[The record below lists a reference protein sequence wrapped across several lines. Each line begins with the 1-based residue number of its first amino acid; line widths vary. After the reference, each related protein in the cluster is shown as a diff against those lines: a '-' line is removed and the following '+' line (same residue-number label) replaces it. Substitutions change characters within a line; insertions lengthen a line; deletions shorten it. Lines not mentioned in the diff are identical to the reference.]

1 MFPQPKRA
9 EARLNVRDRVRD
21 RPAYESLSDLVLAV
35 RAKDGDPRALEALVE
50 RHAPGVRRL
59 TAYLL
64 SDTQDAE
71 DAAQEALAKLCTRI
85 GQFRG
90 EARFQ
95 TWLHSLVANTC
106 RDLAVRQRRRRHQ
119 PLEAAGEFAGTEVP
133 EDVAVQRE
141 QRAELRACMAR
152 LSEDQ
157 RRVLVMKDVLSLSYE
172 QIADAM
178 QMPVGTVKC
187 HAHRGRMR
195 MRDVIDPGLRAAGQ

>member
-9 EARLNVRDRVRD
+9 EARLKVRDRVRD

-35 RAKDGDPRALEALVE
+35 RAKDGDRRALEALVE

-64 SDTQDAE
+64 ADTQDAE

-95 TWLHSLVANTC
+95 TWLHSLVAN
-106 RDLAVRQRRRRHQ
+106 
-119 PLEAAGEFAGTEVP
+119 
-133 EDVAVQRE
+133 
-141 QRAELRACMAR
+141 
-152 LSEDQ
+152 
-157 RRVLVMKDVLSLSYE
+157 
-172 QIADAM
+172 I
-178 QMPVGTVKC
+178 
-187 HAHRGRMR
+187 
-195 MRDVIDPGLRAAGQ
+195 

>member
-9 EARLNVRDRVRD
+9 EARLKVRDRVRD

-35 RAKDGDPRALEALVE
+35 RAKDGDQRALEALVE

-64 SDTQDAE
+64 ADTQDAE

-90 EARFQ
+90 EAQFQ

-106 RDLAVRQRRRRHQ
+106 RDMAERQRRRRHQ
-119 PLEAAGEFAGTEVP
+119 PLDAVAGGAG
-133 EDVAVQRE
+133 DRGA
-141 QRAELRACMAR
+141 
-152 LSEDQ
+152 
-157 RRVLVMKDVLSLSYE
+157 
-172 QIADAM
+172 
-178 QMPVGTVKC
+178 
-187 HAHRGRMR
+187 RGR
-195 MRDVIDPGLRAAGQ
+195 GGAARAAGRAARRAWRTSPTTSAG

>member
-9 EARLNVRDRVRD
+9 EARLKVRDRVRD
-21 RPAYESLSDLVLAV
+21 RPAYESLSDLVLSV
-35 RAKDGDPRALEALVE
+35 RAKDGDQRALEALVE
-50 RHAPGVRRL
+50 RHAAGVRRL

-106 RDLAVRQRRRRHQ
+106 RDLAERQRRRRHQ
-119 PLEAAGEFAGTEVP
+119 PLDAVAEAPSGEVP

-141 QRAELRACMAR
+141 QRAELRACMAN
-152 LSEDQ
+152 LSDDQ

-172 QIADAM
+172 QIAAAM
-178 QMPVGTVKC
+178 EMPVGTVKC
-187 HAHRGRMR
+187 HAHRGRLR
-195 MRDVIDPGLRAAGQ
+195 MRDAMAPSLRAAGL

>member
-9 EARLNVRDRVRD
+9 EARLKVRDRVRD

-35 RAKDGDPRALEALVE
+35 RAKDGDQRALEALVE

-64 SDTQDAE
+64 ADTQDAE

-106 RDLAVRQRRRRHQ
+106 RDMADRQRRRRHQ
-119 PLEAAGEFAGTEVP
+119 PLDAVAESPATEVP
-133 EDVAVQRE
+133 EDVALQRE
-141 QRAELRACMAR
+141 QRAHLRACMQS
-152 LSEDQ
+152 LSDDQ
-157 RRVLVMKDVLSLSYE
+157 RRVLVMKDVLQLSYE
-172 QIADAM
+172 QIAAEM
-178 QMPVGTVKC
+178 SMPVGTVKC
-187 HAHRGRMR
+187 HAHRGRGR
-195 MRDVIDPGLRAAGQ
+195 MRDAMAPGLRAAGL

>member
-9 EARLNVRDRVRD
+9 EARLKVRDRVRD

-35 RAKDGDPRALEALVE
+35 RAKDGDQRARAALVA

-64 SDTQDAE
+64 ADTQDAE

-106 RDLAVRQRRRRHQ
+106 RDMADRQRRRRHQ
-119 PLEAAGEFAGTEVP
+119 PLDAVAEAPATEVP

-141 QRAELRACMAR
+141 QRAELRACMAN
-152 LSEDQ
+152 LSDDQ

-172 QIADAM
+172 QIAADM
-178 QMPVGTVKC
+178 GMPVGTVKC
-187 HAHRGRMR
+187 HAHRGRLR
-195 MRDVIDPGLRAAGQ
+195 MRDALAPGLVAAGL

>member
-9 EARLNVRDRVRD
+9 AARLTFRDRVRD

-35 RAKDGDPRALEALVE
+35 RAKDGDERALEALVE

-64 SDTQDAE
+64 ADTQDAE

-95 TWLHSLVANTC
+95 TWPCASAAAAISRSRPC
-106 RDLAVRQRRRRHQ
+106 RSRRR
-119 PLEAAGEFAGTEVP
+119 
-133 EDVAVQRE
+133 
-141 QRAELRACMAR
+141 AR
-152 LSEDQ
+152 C
-157 RRVLVMKDVLSLSYE
+157 RRMSRCSASSGPSCGPAWRTFPKTS
-172 QIADAM
+172 
-178 QMPVGTVKC
+178 
-187 HAHRGRMR
+187 
-195 MRDVIDPGLRAAGQ
+195 

>member
-9 EARLNVRDRVRD
+9 EARLKVRDRVRD
-21 RPAYESLSDLVLAV
+21 RPAYDSLSDLVLAV
-35 RAKDGDPRALEALVE
+35 RAKDGDRRALETLVE
-50 RHAPGVRRL
+50 RHAAGVRRL

-64 SDTQDAE
+64 ADTQDAE

-106 RDLAVRQRRRRHQ
+106 RDMADRQRRRRHQ
-119 PLEAAGEFAGTEVP
+119 PLEAVAEAP
-133 EDVAVQRE
+133 AAEDLALQRE
-141 QRAELRACMAR
+141 QRAHLRECMER
-152 LSEDQ
+152 LSHDQ
-157 RRVLVMKDVLSLSYE
+157 RRVLVMKDVLQLSYE

-178 QMPVGTVKC
+178 SMPVGTVKC
-187 HAHRGRMR
+187 HAHRGRLR
-195 MRDVIDPGLRAAGQ
+195 MRDAMEPALRAAGL